1 MAGDRADLNVSLTIP
16 VLASLTKGLPFGGPD
31 PFWPPGC
38 GRQTI
43 DFVPILPAGGGW
55 DREPGGSVPRL
66 RPHRAEAAF
75 AVGALITAF
84 ALTGGA
90 LAQAVPPTLP
100 EIGLF
105 DPPSGQGVLPGAA
118 DEAVPLRPI
127 TAQVYGNPPA
137 SGAATAGFDST
148 NARKK
153 IQAKTE
159 NKKKAQP
166 LALPVTTQIRPAQPL
181 PRSPVTQAAEPKP
194 PDPVIA
200 SSVPRPYTV
209 SPQPPPKPK
218 LKTPETDPYAP
229 LGIRV
234 GSFILKPSVDAA
246 AGFDSNVPRSATA
259 SSSSFYTIAPE
270 LQTKS
275 DWERHEFRSTLRGSY
290 SGYPDLPSF
299 NRPSFESILDGRID
313 VTRQTR
319 IELQDRFQFATE
331 TPGSPNFQTDSKKP
345 TPYTTFGGTV
355 GLFHQ
360 FNRLEIGAKVA
371 IDRTRYEDSEL
382 NDGTIVNNN
391 DRDYTS
397 HSVELRGSYEWAPG
411 VKPFVAVTADKRLYD
426 LAEDRFGINRDS
438 RGLTPRVGST
448 FELGRLVTG
457 QFSVG
462 YTKRDYDDPQLEGVS
477 GIVADASLVWAA
489 TALTKATFTASST
502 VYESTQPNVSG
513 VLTRD
518 FGIKVDHA
526 LREWLIGTVKFG
538 YGIDEYVGS
547 PQVDNRFTLGAGLTY
562 KMNRNVQWKGEVRRE
577 QRTSNV
583 KGQDYTANIFLLGVR
598 LQD

>member
-1 MAGDRADLNVSLTIP
+1 MP
-16 VLASLTKGLPFGGPD
+16 
-31 PFWPPGC
+31 
-38 GRQTI
+38 RQ
-43 DFVPILPAGGGW
+43 
-55 DREPGGSVPRL
+55 
-66 RPHRAEAAF
+66 RPHCAEAAF
-75 AVGALITAF
+75 GLGALVTAF

-90 LAQAVPPTLP
+90 LAQGVPPAVP

-105 DPPSGQGVLPGAA
+105 DPPGGHGVLPGAA
-118 DEAVPLRPI
+118 DEAVPLAPI
-127 TAQVYGNPPA
+127 TAQLYGNPPA

-166 LALPVTTQIRPAQPL
+166 LARPVTTQIRPAQPL
-181 PRSPVTQAAEPKP
+181 PRSPVTQPAEPKP
-194 PDPVIA
+194 SDPIIT

-218 LKTPETDPYAP
+218 PKTPESDPYAP
-229 LGIRV
+229 LGIRA
-234 GSFILKPSVDAA
+234 GAFILKPSVDATV
-246 AGFDSNVPRSATA
+246 GFDSNVPRSPTP
-259 SSSSFYTIAPE
+259 SSSSFYTIASE

-299 NRPSFESILDGRID
+299 NRPFFESILDGRID

-319 IELQDRFQFATE
+319 IELQNRFQYATE
-331 TPGSPNFQTDSKKP
+331 TPGSPNFQTDTKKP
-345 TPYTTFGGTV
+345 TPYTTLGGTV
-355 GLFHQ
+355 GVFHQ
-360 FNRLEIGAKVA
+360 FNRLEIGAKGT
-371 IDRTRYEDSEL
+371 IERTRYEDSEL
-382 NDGTIVNNN
+382 NDGTIVSNN

-397 HSVELRGSYEWAPG
+397 HGVELRGSYELTPG
-411 VKPFVAVTADKRLYD
+411 VKPFVSVTADKRLYD

-448 FELGRLVTG
+448 FELSRLVTG
-457 QFSVG
+457 QVSVG
-462 YTKRDYDDPQLEGVS
+462 YTKRDYDDPQLEDVS
-477 GIVADASLVWAA
+477 GVVADASLVWAA

-513 VLTRD
+513 VLSRD

-538 YGIDEYVGS
+538 YGIDDYVGS

-583 KGQDYTANIFLLGVR
+583 KGQDYTANIFLLGLR